1 MEIKF
6 FKKETIK
13 SGQDVK
19 AQYKELIKKYHPD
32 VAGNTEEAN
41 TNMKQI
47 NAEYEYLLPIADKL
61 EEEECKREN
70 KKKTTRHDIN
80 DGYREI
86 IQSIIFLNGIKI
98 EIMGSWI
105 WVSGNTYQY
114 YNLFK
119 GINFKWSKNK
129 KAYYWYKDI
138 EKNNYFRKGHYNLNQ
153 IRSRYG
159 STEVESE
166 ADKVLTTSKY
176 EQLPVVA

>member
-1 MEIKF
+1 
-6 FKKETIK
+6 
-13 SGQDVK
+13 
-19 AQYKELIKKYHPD
+19 
-32 VAGNTEEAN
+32 
-41 TNMKQI
+41 MKQI

-119 GINFKWSKNK
+119 GINFKWM
-129 KAYYWYKDI
+129 
-138 EKNNYFRKGHYNLNQ
+138 L
-153 IRSRYG
+153 
-159 STEVESE
+159 
-166 ADKVLTTSKY
+166 L
-176 EQLPVVA
+176 